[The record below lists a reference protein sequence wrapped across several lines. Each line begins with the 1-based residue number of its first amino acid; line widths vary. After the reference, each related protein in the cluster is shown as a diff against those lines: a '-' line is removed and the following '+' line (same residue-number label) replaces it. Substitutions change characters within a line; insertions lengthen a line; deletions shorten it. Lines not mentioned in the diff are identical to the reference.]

1 MKKLE
6 LMKGPFSPKE
16 KIEYAEGVSDGI
28 IAAAAA
34 QDNTLDPVAARAP
47 LQKKIIPHAIT
58 ISNILKARSERLY
71 LV

>member
-1 MKKLE
+1 M
-6 LMKGPFSPKE
+6 P
-16 KIEYAEGVSDGI
+16 VSDGI

-58 ISNILKARSERLY
+58 ISNILKAKSERLY